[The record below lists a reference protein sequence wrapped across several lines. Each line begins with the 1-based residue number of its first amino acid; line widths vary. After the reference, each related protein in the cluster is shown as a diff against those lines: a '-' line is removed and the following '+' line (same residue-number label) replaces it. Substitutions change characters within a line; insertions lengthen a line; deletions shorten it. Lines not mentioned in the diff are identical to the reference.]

1 MKCKY
6 VLCSSYFVGEREGKK
21 NYEYVILLG

>member
-6 VLCSSYFVGEREGKK
+6 VLCNPNFAEKKEGKK
-21 NYEYVILLG
+21 PYEYVILLG